1 MARAKRYSDVK
12 RLLLRKLKEQDD
24 DKLTELR
31 DYIWD
36 SLIVRRFKRGVSV
49 QDLSGLQPSRNET
62 GQIENAIRRVMR
74 RPE

>member
-49 QDLSGLQPSRNET
+49 QDLAGLQPSRNET